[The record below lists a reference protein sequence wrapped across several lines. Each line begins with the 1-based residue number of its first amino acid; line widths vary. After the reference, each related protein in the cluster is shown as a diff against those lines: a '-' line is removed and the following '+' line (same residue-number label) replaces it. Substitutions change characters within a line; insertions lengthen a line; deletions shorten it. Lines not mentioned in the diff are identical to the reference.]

1 MKNSSAP
8 ITKYRKDYQ
17 PSNFLISETHL
28 TFILN
33 EQETLV
39 KSRLLLRR
47 NPKADLEAK
56 SIQFDGE
63 NLTLQSILWNGEALS
78 ADEYKVTDEGLE
90 LTKVADEFE
99 LVTVCKIL
107 PQDNSSLEGLYKS
120 GDKFCTQ
127 CEAEGFRKITYY
139 LDRPDVLSRFYVR
152 IEADKSRYPLLLSN
166 GNPVASGDMDDNR
179 HFVEWQDP
187 FLKPC
192 YLFALVAGDLD
203 LLEDQFI
210 TKSGRTVKLQLYVD
224 KGKLDQSDFAM
235 QSLINAMKWDEQR
248 FNLEYDLD
256 LYMIVAV
263 SDFNMGAMENKGLNI
278 FNTKYVLA
286 NPQTATDQDFE
297 GIESVIGHEY
307 FHNWT
312 GNRVTCR
319 DWFQLSLKEGLTVF
333 RDQVFTEDMRS
344 KAVKRIDDVKVIRSH
359 QFAEDAGPL
368 AHPIRPDEYIEM
380 NNFYTV
386 TVYNKGAE
394 IIRMI
399 HTLLGEQAFQRG
411 MALYFERHDGQA
423 VTCDDFVSAMADA
436 SDIDLS
442 QFKHWY
448 SQAGTPQVSINY
460 QYHKDEGRMTLI
472 VKQSNQHP
480 SSKQPF
486 LIPLKLGLVG
496 RSGKPQSFSLEK
508 QDNKVT
514 ETLIHI
520 TDSSQVIELYK
531 VDESSV
537 PSLFRD
543 FSAPV
548 KFDVNYTHDDL
559 AFLFAYDENTFTRW
573 DAGQQLMEQCIVSGN
588 DALMSNIAEAF
599 KQILN
604 DSTLDN
610 AFKARALVIPDL
622 KTLFESHS
630 SKGVDFLIER
640 RRSLKDFL
648 AKSLEQDWLKQYQS
662 LHQLSDKSLDQDSIA
677 RRSIKNLAL
686 SYLVCASDE
695 HAELLKQQFSQ
706 AQLMTEEISA
716 LSIAA
721 HEQVRPAQSMLDDFY
736 KKWHQEPLVMD
747 KWLSVQ
753 STIDSDNVFEVIE
766 RLKQDPVFSLKNPN
780 KVRSLYSAFAGL
792 NFAQFH
798 RKDGKGY
805 RLIADTVFELDSI
818 NAQIAANLS
827 KQFSGA
833 AKLDKQ
839 RQKQVAAELKKIKN
853 KPNLS
858 KDVFEVVS
866 KTLEQLVESGD

>member
-78 ADEYKVTDEGLE
+78 SDEYKVTDEGLE

-448 SQAGTPQVSINY
+448 SQAGTPQVSIDY
-460 QYHKDEGRMTLI
+460 QYHKDEGRMTLT

-480 SSKQPF
+480 SSTQPF

-520 TDSSQVIELYK
+520 TESSQVIEFYK

-588 DALMSNIAEAF
+588 DALMPDIAEAF

-648 AKSLEQDWLKQYQS
+648 AKSLEQDWLKQYRS

-805 RLIADTVFELDSI
+805 RLIADIVFELDSI

>member
-8 ITKYRKDYQ
+8 TTKYRKDYQ

-28 TFILN
+28 TFVLN

-39 KSRLLLRR
+39 QSRLLLRR
-47 NPKADLEAK
+47 NPKADTKAK
-56 SIQFDGE
+56 TIQFDGE
-63 NLTLQSILWNGEALS
+63 DLSLQSIVWNGEALNEK
-78 ADEYKVTDEGLE
+78 DYTVTDEGLE
-90 LTKVADEFE
+90 LHKVADEFE
-99 LVTVCKIL
+99 LLTTCKIL
-107 PQDNSSLEGLYKS
+107 PHKNSGLEGLYKS

-152 IEADKSRYPLLLSN
+152 IEADKSQYPLLLSN
-166 GNPVASGDMDDNR
+166 GNQVASGDLQDNR
-179 HFVEWQDP
+179 HFVEWEDP

-210 TKSGRTVKLQLYVD
+210 TKSGRSVKLQLYVD
-224 KGKLDQSDFAM
+224 KGKLGQSEFAM

-359 QFAEDAGPL
+359 QFAEDAGPM

-399 HTLLGEQAFQRG
+399 HTLLGEERFQQG
-411 MALYFERHDGQA
+411 MALYFKRHDGQA
-423 VTCDDFVSAMADA
+423 VTCDDFVDAMADA
-436 SDIDLS
+436 SGIDLI

-460 QYHKDEGRMTLI
+460 QYHKDDERLTLSI
-472 VKQSNQHP
+472 KQSNQH
-480 SSKQPF
+480 SSAKQAY
-486 LIPLKLGLVG
+486 LIPLKIGLVN
-496 RSGKPQSFSLEK
+496 RSGKPQSFSLQK
-508 QDNKVT
+508 QGDKTT
-514 ETLIHI
+514 ETLLHI
-520 TDSSQVIELYK
+520 TEPSQSFELYN
-531 VDESSV
+531 VVESSI

-559 AFLFAYDENTFTRW
+559 AFLFAYDDNTFTRW
-573 DAGQQLMEQCIVSGN
+573 DAGQQLMEQSIVSGD
-588 DALMSNIAEAF
+588 DALMPDIAKAF
-599 KQILN
+599 KQILA

-640 RRSLKDFL
+640 RKALKHYL
-648 AKSLEQDWLKQYQS
+648 AESLEQEWLQHYES
-662 LHQLSDKSLDQDSIA
+662 LHKPADESLTQDSIA
-677 RRSIKNLAL
+677 QRSIKNLSL
-686 SYLVCASDE
+686 NYLICANHQ
-695 HAELLKQQFSQ
+695 HAEFLQQQFSH

-716 LSIAA
+716 LSIAV
-721 HEQVRPAQSMLDDFY
+721 HEQVALAQTMLDDFY

-753 STIDSDNVFEVIE
+753 STTDSDNVFDVIE

-780 KVRSLYSAFAGL
+780 KVRSLYSAFAAL

-798 RKDGKGY
+798 RNDGKGY
-805 RLIADTVFELDSI
+805 TLIANTVFELDSI

-839 RQKQVAAELKKIKN
+839 RQKQVAAALTTIKN
-853 KPNLS
+853 KPDLS

-866 KTLEQLVESGD
+866 KTLDQLVESGD